1 MDGICTEWKRSFYRS
16 ELKCIVSSS
25 VNCLYLFLIVPAAG
39 LLLTNLSLNFLLRV
53 FFSFSFLLYLFKM
66 TENVIAGH
74 FAFCCT
80 SLLAEV
86 FSWDLTEAK
95 EATDCWKDGNT
106 MKNKT
111 TKHSYTSLDKF
122 VIK

>member
-1 MDGICTEWKRSFYRS
+1 
-16 ELKCIVSSS
+16 
-25 VNCLYLFLIVPAAG
+25 
-39 LLLTNLSLNFLLRV
+39 
-53 FFSFSFLLYLFKM
+53 M

-86 FSWDLTEAK
+86 FSLDLTEAY
-95 EATDCWKDGNT
+95 EAREAIDYWKDGNT

-111 TKHSYTSLDKF
+111 TKCSYTSLDKF